1 MNPNISKFRLL
12 TAIGINSLISLMM
25 LTMALFT
32 LQYLNVNYSLF
43 LIADVSRHIILYNI
57 PHNKGVARARGNA
70 RVEFPLLKYLEN

>member
-57 PHNKGVARARGNA
+57 PHNKGLARGNE